1 MIRLIE
7 IIVFLL
13 AFAAI
18 YWVFFQYILPFFK
31 NGLRPGWLTEKEKEE
46 PKPEDPKEEPA
57 EQPESEVSENTES
70 KQ

>member
-18 YWVFFQYILPFFK
+18 YWVFFQYIFRSSRA
-31 NGLRPGWLTEKEKEE
+31 G
-46 PKPEDPKEEPA
+46 
-57 EQPESEVSENTES
+57 
-70 KQ
+70 